1 MRCFGKIHFKISLKT
16 ERTAYVK
23 LPFEHSAQGDRIGV
37 LSKNILAIG
46 LKCPLLKALHDDR
59 IRNLINKR

>member
-46 LKCPLLKALHDDR
+46 LKCPLLKALH
-59 IRNLINKR
+59 